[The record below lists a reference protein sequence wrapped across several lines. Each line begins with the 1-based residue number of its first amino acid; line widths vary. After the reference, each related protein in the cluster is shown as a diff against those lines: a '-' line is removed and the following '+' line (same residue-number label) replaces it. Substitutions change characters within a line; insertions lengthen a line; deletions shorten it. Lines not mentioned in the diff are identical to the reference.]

1 MDQLARRF
9 PAGEATICMD
19 EESLIHYSQMS
30 RSSYVV
36 EALHAEEATDAG
48 RLGVQFPYRYR
59 PTAIRSL
66 PGTRRS
72 SPSYCV
78 RAPLARWLADRAAA
92 LASDAAATVLD
103 FGCGDR
109 RHESLFTGVGASYVG
124 LDGPWNPG
132 ADLVGAPDAVPAADA
147 SFDIV
152 VCTQT
157 LEHLPDPAAAV
168 RELHRVVQPG
178 GFVLASTHGTAVYH
192 PNPTDYWRWTGPGL
206 EKLFLDNADWSSITV
221 MPGQGTAATTAM
233 LTAYYIDLACKRL
246 HVRPLAVPLVYS
258 LNLTAEALDGILPI
272 LRRPI
277 PGSLTATFHIEAR
290 R

>member
-1 MDQLARRF
+1 MVEALPAEESAGAGRLAARF
-9 PAGEATICMD
+9 PAT
-19 EESLIHYSQMS
+19 S
-30 RSSYVV
+30 RR
-36 EALHAEEATDAG
+36 AE
-48 RLGVQFPYRYR
+48 
-59 PTAIRSL
+59 IRAL

-78 RAPLARWLADRAAA
+78 RAPLARWLADRAAV
-92 LASDAAATVLD
+92 LASDAAAAVLD

-109 RHESLFTGVGASYVG
+109 RHESLFTSAGASYVG
-124 LDGPWNPG
+124 LDGPWNPA
-132 ADLVGAPDAVPAADA
+132 ADLVGAPDAVPVADA
-147 SFDIV
+147 SFAVV

-178 GFVLASTHGTAVYH
+178 GCVLVSTHGTAVYH

-221 MPGQGTAATTAM
+221 TPGQGTAATTAM
-233 LTAYYIDLACKRL
+233 LAAYYIDLACKRL
-246 HVRPLAVPLVYS
+246 HVRPLAVPFVYS
-258 LNLTAEALDGILPI
+258 LNLAGEALDRALPI